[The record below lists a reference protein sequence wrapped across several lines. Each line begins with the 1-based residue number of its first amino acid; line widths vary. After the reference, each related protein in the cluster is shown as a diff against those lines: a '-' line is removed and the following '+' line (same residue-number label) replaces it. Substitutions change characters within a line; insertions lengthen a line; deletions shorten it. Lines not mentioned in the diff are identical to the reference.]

1 MEGRTIDLNNGIN
14 QKKIETKT
22 EKPRTLIL
30 LKLPNQIEAANLAQ
44 HLKVFI

>member
-1 MEGRTIDLNNGIN
+1 MEGRTIDLNNDNN
-14 QKKIETKT
+14 QKKEELKS

-44 HLKVFI
+44 HLKV